1 MDIRIEKTERAI
13 KNAFLELRSR
23 KPLGK
28 ITVKELCS
36 LAAINKSTFYS
47 HYEDIYALS
56 DKMESETIVSVLKNI
71 SSQQE
76 EPFKNPDVFTRNLY
90 MALISNNTLINLL
103 FSGTEKARLGDC
115 LETELKR
122 LICEKYPD
130 YKEDPQRDIML
141 SFCIQGCFHAYLNN
155 QEKDVLAEINAS
167 IPLKREFTVS
177 LKLFSPDI
185 TPVLL
190 YLCFHRLMTY
200 FIFLSKYSSMAV
212 LTSMIPY
219 TLPFRFTFP

>member
-1 MDIRIEKTERAI
+1 MSTDNKIRKTDKQLLKKTVGKGKTMDIRIEKTERAI

-23 KPLGK
+23 KALGK
-28 ITVKELCS
+28 ITVKELCT
-36 LAAINKSTFYS
+36 LASVNKSTFYS

-56 DKMESETIVSVLKNI
+56 DKMESETIVTVLRNI

-122 LICEKYPD
+122 LIYEKYPD
-130 YKEDPQRDIML
+130 YQSEPEKDIML

-155 QEKDVLAEINAS
+155 QEKDVATLVSVSEDIVRRLA
-167 IPLKREFTVS
+167 PM
-177 LKLFSPDI
+177 
-185 TPVLL
+185 
-190 YLCFHRLMTY
+190 YLQNSTEEN
-200 FIFLSKYSSMAV
+200 
-212 LTSMIPY
+212 
-219 TLPFRFTFP
+219 

>member
-1 MDIRIEKTERAI
+1 MSTDNKKRKTDKQLLKKTVGKGKTYGYQNRKTERAI

-155 QEKDVLAEINAS
+155 QEKDVATLVSVSESIVRKLA
-167 IPLKREFTVS
+167 PM
-177 LKLFSPDI
+177 
-185 TPVLL
+185 
-190 YLCFHRLMTY
+190 YLENNTEEN
-200 FIFLSKYSSMAV
+200 
-212 LTSMIPY
+212 
-219 TLPFRFTFP
+219 

>member
-155 QEKDVLAEINAS
+155 QEKDVATLVSVSESIVRKLA
-167 IPLKREFTVS
+167 PM
-177 LKLFSPDI
+177 
-185 TPVLL
+185 
-190 YLCFHRLMTY
+190 YLENNTGEN
-200 FIFLSKYSSMAV
+200 
-212 LTSMIPY
+212 
-219 TLPFRFTFP
+219 

>member
-28 ITVKELCS
+28 ITIKELCS

-56 DKMESETIVSVLKNI
+56 DKMEQKRSCLCSRIFPVSRRSRSRIRN
-71 SSQQE
+71 
-76 EPFKNPDVFTRNLY
+76 VFTRNLY

-155 QEKDVLAEINAS
+155 QEKDVATLVSVSESIVRKLA
-167 IPLKREFTVS
+167 PM
-177 LKLFSPDI
+177 
-185 TPVLL
+185 
-190 YLCFHRLMTY
+190 YLENNTEEN
-200 FIFLSKYSSMAV
+200 
-212 LTSMIPY
+212 
-219 TLPFRFTFP
+219 

>member
-56 DKMESETIVSVLKNI
+56 DKMESETIVSVLK
-71 SSQQE
+71 
-76 EPFKNPDVFTRNLY
+76 
-90 MALISNNTLINLL
+90 TLINLL

-155 QEKDVLAEINAS
+155 QEKDVATLVSVSESIVRKLA
-167 IPLKREFTVS
+167 PM
-177 LKLFSPDI
+177 
-185 TPVLL
+185 
-190 YLCFHRLMTY
+190 YLENNTEEN
-200 FIFLSKYSSMAV
+200 
-212 LTSMIPY
+212 
-219 TLPFRFTFP
+219 

>member
-28 ITVKELCS
+28 ITAKELCS

-56 DKMESETIVSVLKNI
+56 DKMESETIVTVLKNI
-71 SSQQE
+71 SSQQDS
-76 EPFKNPDVFTRNLY
+76 PFKNPDVFTRNLY

-130 YKEDPQRDIML
+130 YQNDAEKDIML

-155 QEKDVLAEINAS
+155 QEKDVATLVSVSESIVRRLAPMYMEEVTEEA
-167 IPLKREFTVS
+167 
-177 LKLFSPDI
+177 
-185 TPVLL
+185 
-190 YLCFHRLMTY
+190 
-200 FIFLSKYSSMAV
+200 
-212 LTSMIPY
+212 
-219 TLPFRFTFP
+219 

>member
-130 YKEDPQRDIML
+130 YKDPQRDIML

-155 QEKDVLAEINAS
+155 QEKDVATLVSVSESIVRKLA
-167 IPLKREFTVS
+167 PM
-177 LKLFSPDI
+177 
-185 TPVLL
+185 
-190 YLCFHRLMTY
+190 YLENNTEEN
-200 FIFLSKYSSMAV
+200 
-212 LTSMIPY
+212 
-219 TLPFRFTFP
+219 

>member
-56 DKMESETIVSVLKNI
+56 DKMESETIVTVLKNI
-71 SSQQE
+71 SSQQDS
-76 EPFKNPDVFTRNLY
+76 PFKNPGVFTRNLY

-103 FSGTEKARLGDC
+103 FSGIRKSPPLVHC

-130 YKEDPQRDIML
+130 YQNDAEKDIML

-155 QEKDVLAEINAS
+155 QEKDVATLVSVSESIVRRLAPMYMEEVA
-167 IPLKREFTVS
+167 EE
-177 LKLFSPDI
+177 
-185 TPVLL
+185 
-190 YLCFHRLMTY
+190 
-200 FIFLSKYSSMAV
+200 A
-212 LTSMIPY
+212 
-219 TLPFRFTFP
+219 

>member
-56 DKMESETIVSVLKNI
+56 DKMESETIVTVLKNI
-71 SSQQE
+71 SSQQDS
-76 EPFKNPDVFTRNLY
+76 PFKNPGVFTRNLY

-103 FSGTEKARLGDC
+103 FSETEKARLGDC

-130 YKEDPQRDIML
+130 YQNDAEKDIML

-155 QEKDVLAEINAS
+155 QEKDVATLVSVSESIVRRLAPMYMEEVTEEA
-167 IPLKREFTVS
+167 
-177 LKLFSPDI
+177 
-185 TPVLL
+185 
-190 YLCFHRLMTY
+190 
-200 FIFLSKYSSMAV
+200 
-212 LTSMIPY
+212 
-219 TLPFRFTFP
+219 

>member
-47 HYEDIYALS
+47 HYEDIYAL
-56 DKMESETIVSVLKNI
+56 
-71 SSQQE
+71 QE

-155 QEKDVLAEINAS
+155 QEKDVATLVSVSESIVRKLA
-167 IPLKREFTVS
+167 PM
-177 LKLFSPDI
+177 
-185 TPVLL
+185 
-190 YLCFHRLMTY
+190 YLENNTEEN
-200 FIFLSKYSSMAV
+200 
-212 LTSMIPY
+212 
-219 TLPFRFTFP
+219 